1 MNIKNNED
9 VYKELDDFA
18 KSLIEMYITARQFKN
33 AVRDDEIIILPSQN
47 NNNSVLNW
55 GELK

>member
-9 VYKELDDFA
+9 AYKELDDFA

-55 GELK
+55 GWN